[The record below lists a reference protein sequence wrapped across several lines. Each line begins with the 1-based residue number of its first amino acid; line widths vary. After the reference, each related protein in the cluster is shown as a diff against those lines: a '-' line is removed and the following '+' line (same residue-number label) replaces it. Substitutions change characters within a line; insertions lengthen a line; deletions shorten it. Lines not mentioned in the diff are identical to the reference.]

1 MKKPSKRTVLI
12 VRFLLASPGRYTT
25 VRELSDALDVSE
37 RTIKREL
44 PLTEEWLDKQG
55 VTLTR
60 KPGYGLMIEGDGN
73 TLAALE
79 TEMDSI
85 SVSPSFSREERRYFI
100 ISELLLASEP
110 IKLYAFASRFKVTEG
125 TLSNDLDR
133 IEEWLSSFR
142 IELIRKPGYGVYVQG
157 NEKDVRTAL
166 IHLLHEHLDEYEL
179 IHLIRDRDKESEDN
193 LSKVQSHIRNRLLN
207 LVEES
212 TIVQLERYLTEL
224 EQHMQLKLTDSAFI
238 GLAVHLALAI
248 ERMRSGQRITI
259 PSQVLHE
266 LKRHPSF
273 KAAQMLV
280 NRLEDAFS
288 LSIPEDETGY
298 ITMHLKGAEIKL
310 DAEKEAD
317 YENVSF
323 ELVRLARDILKK
335 AEALTGLE
343 LKSNSRLFFGFI
355 NHLGPAVERLKLG
368 LDIRNPLLRQIKEQY
383 ASVYDIARNCSKVLE
398 EYVGLPIPDAEIGYI
413 ALHLGAMLEYAE
425 AKYMKNSVQVLV
437 VCASGIGTS
446 SLLQTRI
453 RKEFPTLHI
462 AAVVSAAETE
472 SYEDQVDLI
481 ISTVDL
487 VSRLPVVRVS
497 PLLGERDI
505 EKVRAMLEDT
515 SPHTDRVPLSK
526 ESSGSLA
533 ESLQKQKRLI
543 EGIQDLLNNLVIQD
557 GAHFGSIDELIE
569 RIAGNY
575 AKDEAGTSQL
585 IQELQEREK
594 LGETILS
601 QEGIFLLHC
610 RSTVIS
616 KLALSVLRFTEPITY
631 GADKE
636 ARLSAAI
643 VLLAPRG
650 SDRTYLEAASEVS
663 KSLID
668 RPGFA
673 ARLTD
678 GTSAALSL
686 DIQGIMKDLYLR
698 KIEQYTMEV
707 EQL

>member
-1 MKKPSKRTVLI
+1 MEKPSKRTVLI
-12 VRFLLASPGRYTT
+12 VRFLLASPSRFIT

-44 PLTEEWLDKQG
+44 PLTEEWLDEQG

-60 KPGYGLMIEGDGN
+60 KPGYGIMLEGDSDALA
-73 TLAALE
+73 TLEA
-79 TEMDSI
+79 EMDSI
-85 SVSPSFSREERRYFI
+85 SVSPSFSRDERRYFI
-100 ISELLLASEP
+100 ISELLLASGP

-125 TLSNDLDR
+125 TLSHDLDR
-133 IEEWLSSFR
+133 IEEWLSGFN
-142 IELIRKPGYGVYVQG
+142 IELVRKPGYGVYVEG

-166 IHLLHEHLDEYEL
+166 IHLLHEHLNEYEL
-179 IHLIRDRDKESEDN
+179 IHLIRDRDKENEDN
-193 LSKVQSHIRNRLLN
+193 MSKVQSHIRNRLLN

-212 TIVQLERYLTEL
+212 TIVQLEKYLTDL

-259 PSQVLHE
+259 PPQVLHE

-273 KAAQMLV
+273 SAAQTLV

-288 LSIPEDETGY
+288 LTIPEDETGY

-310 DAEKEAD
+310 DAEKETD

-368 LDIRNPLLRQIKEQY
+368 LDIRNPLLGQIKEQY
-383 ASVYDIARNCSKVLE
+383 TSVYDIAHHCSKVLE

-425 AKYMKNSVQVLV
+425 AKYMKNSLKVLV

-462 AAVVSAAETE
+462 AAVVSAAETK
-472 SYEDQVDLI
+472 SYEEQVDLI
-481 ISTVDL
+481 ITTVDL

-497 PLLGERDI
+497 PLLGDRDI
-505 EKVRAMLEDT
+505 EKVRTMLEDT
-515 SPHTDRVPLSK
+515 TPHTDRVPLKK
-526 ESSGSLA
+526 ESSASLA
-533 ESLQKQKRLI
+533 DTLQKQKMLI

-557 GAHFGSIDELIE
+557 GAYFGSIDELIE
-569 RIAGNY
+569 GIAGNY
-575 AKDEAGTSQL
+575 AKDEAGKTQL
-585 IQELQEREK
+585 IQELHEREK

-601 QEGIFLLHC
+601 REGIFLLHC

-616 KLALSVLRFTEPITY
+616 KLTLSFLRFTKPITY
-631 GADKE
+631 GSDKE
-636 ARLSAAI
+636 AHLSAAI

-678 GTSAALSL
+678 GTSAVLNL
-686 DIQGIMKDLYLR
+686 EIQGIMKDLYLR